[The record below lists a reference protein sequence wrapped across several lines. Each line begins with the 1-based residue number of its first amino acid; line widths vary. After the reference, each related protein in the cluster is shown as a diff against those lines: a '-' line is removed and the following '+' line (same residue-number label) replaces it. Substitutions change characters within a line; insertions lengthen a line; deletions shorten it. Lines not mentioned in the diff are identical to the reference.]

1 MAMKPGGKL
10 FVVEHVLGPD
20 PSPEGPFMDLMMM
33 VMNGGRE
40 RTRDEFSALF
50 SAAGF
55 RVTSVTST
63 ATALSLIEGV
73 IDGRQPELDRGPACS
88 ATDVAAKGNN
98 VVGECELVH
107 IRHRTIQKISGW
119 IKDFRRQRA
128 HALRH
133 RRR

>member
-1 MAMKPGGKL
+1 MPQNGDAYLLKWILHDWSDAASIDILTSCRMAMKPGGKL

-20 PSPEGPFMDLMMM
+20 ASPEGPFMDLMMM

-63 ATALSLIEGV
+63 ATPLNLIEGV
-73 IDGRQPELDRGPACS
+73 IDSR
-88 ATDVAAKGNN
+88 
-98 VVGECELVH
+98 
-107 IRHRTIQKISGW
+107 
-119 IKDFRRQRA
+119 
-128 HALRH
+128 
-133 RRR
+133 